1 MPLIVE
7 MRQEHI
13 GFDGLLA
20 PRAVFFSKLWKDKPD
35 IVFRGFSECSS
46 M

>member
-1 MPLIVE
+1 MLLIVE

-13 GFDGLLA
+13 GFEGLLA
-20 PRAVFFSKLWKDKPD
+20 PRAVFFSELWKDKPD
-35 IVFRGFSECSS
+35 RGFSECSS